1 MAFALTFFVI
11 FFASRQKSKKRNRI
25 KNNSHSN
32 CDIATQIKNELL
44 LQIFLFFALSMQLNS
59 AIKRGIAILLLL
71 VFFQQMGAGL
81 FVHNL
86 LHDKAIPEQSPIKKN
101 ESTKEISF
109 SCSCVDN
116 FLMPFAAADQP
127 VISNIVIAHPKA
139 VDSYTE
145 QPYHVSLIFSSLR
158 GPPVF
163 IG

>member
-1 MAFALTFFVI
+1 M
-11 FFASRQKSKKRNRI
+11 RP
-25 KNNSHSN
+25 NSV
-32 CDIATQIKNELL
+32 
-44 LQIFLFFALSMQLNS
+44 
-59 AIKRGIAILLLL
+59 IKRGIAILLLL

-86 LHDKAIPEQSPIKKN
+86 LHDKATTDQSPIKKN

-116 FLMPFAAADQP
+116 FLMPFAEADQP
-127 VISNIVIAHPKA
+127 VISQIVTAHPKP
-139 VDSYTE
+139 VDGYTE
-145 QPYHVSLIFSSLR
+145 QPYHISLIFSSLR